1 MSGRISRA
9 NAKRLIHGL
18 ALASVVVY
26 INLYLM
32 QGMLPMLAEQFAV
45 AGGEATLILS
55 VTSFSLA
62 LSLLGYA
69 LLSDSIG
76 RYQPLIVSLWLLALS
91 NPLMLLI
98 DSWHGILA
106 LRLVQ
111 GILLAA
117 VPAIAMAFM
126 RESLPL
132 SALMKAGAF
141 YIAANSF
148 GGIVGRI
155 LGGLMAE
162 YLSWQGAALLLT
174 AVTLVS
180 VGLSHYLLS
189 PFGQSHHGK
198 AATSSASA
206 VKSNAN
212 TQKSN
217 ATAANGEVE
226 RPSAQIPA
234 SSVWQGFAM
243 HLANPQLRLFYLLGG
258 LAFMV
263 MVNQFSFIQL
273 HLLEA
278 PFHWSRFGVTLIF
291 LCYLSGTLCAYRSG
305 TLVAR
310 FGVASVVLVS
320 LAMMVTGSLITLF
333 DTTQA
338 IVGGFLLSAAGF
350 FLIHACCN
358 SQVALR
364 ATGHRAKASALY
376 LCAYYLG
383 ASLGG
388 PFLMPFWQHGQ
399 WPAVVLGSM
408 LLLALAGVVA
418 LKLLPAG
425 AMSARSAYL
434 RGFKFRRG
442 CH

>member
-98 DSWHGILA
+98 DSWHGILG

-198 AATSSASA
+198 AATNSA
-206 VKSNAN
+206 NAE
-212 TQKSN
+212 KSN
-217 ATAANGEVE
+217 ATAAKNKAE
-226 RPSAQIPA
+226 RSAQIPA
-234 SSVWQGFAM
+234 SSAWQGFAM

-388 PFLMPFWQHGQ
+388 PFLMPFWHHGQ
-399 WPAVVLGSM
+399 WPAVVLGSL

-425 AMSARSAYL
+425 TLSARSAHL

>member
-1 MSGRISRA
+1 M
-9 NAKRLIHGL
+9 
-18 ALASVVVY
+18 VY

-76 RYQPLIVSLWLLALS
+76 RYQPLIFSLWLLALS

-117 VPAIAMAFM
+117 LPAIAMAFM

-189 PFGQSHHGK
+189 PFGQSHQGK
-198 AATSSASA
+198 AATSSA
-206 VKSNAN
+206 NAE
-212 TQKSN
+212 KSN
-217 ATAANGEVE
+217 ATDAKNKAE
-226 RPSAQIPA
+226 RSAQIPA
-234 SSVWQGFAM
+234 SSAWQGFAM
-243 HLANPQLRLFYLLGG
+243 HLANPHLRLFYLLGG

-388 PFLMPFWQHGQ
+388 PFLMPFWHHGQ
-399 WPAVVLGSM
+399 WPAVVLGSL

-425 AMSARSAYL
+425 TLSARSAYL
-434 RGFKFRRG
+434 RWFKFRRG